1 MNQTGEN
8 GYSKDYG
15 FPHTKEYMRDGFMD
29 EFWLRGSQLGERFK
43 PSPFHVFPKGFMMI
57 RSMRIIGIMTIMAG
71 QILLLSITMKT
82 KNRAGSIDICSP
94 TRSYCYE

>member
-43 PSPFHVFPKGFMMI
+43 PSPFHRVPEGFYDDQKYADYWDHDHH
-57 RSMRIIGIMTIMAG
+57 GWA
-71 QILLLSITMKT
+71 
-82 KNRAGSIDICSP
+82 DIAAE
-94 TRSYCYE
+94 YYDEDQE